1 MYGQSALLLSLCL
14 STSAAFSIYPARV
27 PRRARSSP
35 AAAMSLADE
44 VTKYYKHE
52 TDPETKSYVMQQTMV
67 RVKDPVASL
76 KFYCEVLGFHLVMH
90 REYADLVIE
99 PRTSRLASSATHAL
113 PPRWDSFPQW
123 GFTVYFVAPVDP
135 ATIPTS
141 PEEQWG
147 FCMRTPGCI
156 ELTHNYGSE
165 KEEGKARPPRG
176 PRACTSSSFHRRERA
191 AAGVQ
196 HGQLRPHRQHGW
208 RKGAGRLRPSGHH
221 RTGRVRGVR
230 ALRQDGLRVLQDAQL
245 GRCAAR
251 ALSVPPPPPARRALS
266 ACRPGAGMKGL
277 AFVKDPDGYL
287 VEILPQ
293 GPMISKPVDH
303 AGVAAEGGEGY
314 KDNSK

>member
-1 MYGQSALLLSLCL
+1 
-14 STSAAFSIYPARV
+14 
-27 PRRARSSP
+27 
-35 AAAMSLADE
+35 MSLADE

-90 REYADLVIE
+90 RD
-99 PRTSRLASSATHAL
+99 
-113 PPRWDSFPQW
+113 FPQW

-165 KEEGKARPPRG
+165 KEEGK
-176 PRACTSSSFHRRERA
+176 
-191 AAGVQ
+191 VYN
-196 HGQLRPHRQHGW
+196 
-208 RKGAGRLRPSGHH
+208 
-221 RTGRVRGVR
+221 TGNSDPTGSTDGEKVRG
-230 ALRQDGLRVLQDAQL
+230 GFGHL
-245 GRCAAR
+245 GITVPDVYEACARFAKMGCEF
-251 ALSVPPPPPARRALS
+251 SKTPNS
-266 ACRPGAGMKGL
+266 GGMKGL